1 MNIREYTD
9 ADETHLIELWQR
21 CNLTRPWN
29 NPQLDIKRKL
39 DAHPNWLL
47 VGLIDDALVSS
58 IMVGYDGHRGW
69 INYLAVAPEQ
79 RRKGI
84 GRALMAEAESRLRG
98 VGCPKI
104 NLQMRLDNVEAI
116 GFYESIGF
124 GQDNVV
130 SLGKRL
136 IVDT

>member
-9 ADETHLIELWQR
+9 ADEAHLIELWHR
-21 CNLTRPWN
+21 SKLTRPWN

-47 VGLIDDALVSS
+47 VGLIDDAVVAS

-69 INYLAVAPEQ
+69 INYLAVAPEH

-84 GRALMAEAESRLRG
+84 ARALMAEAESLLRG

-104 NLQMRLDNVEAI
+104 NLQIRLDNVEAI
-116 GFYESIGF
+116 EFYESIGF
-124 GQDNVV
+124 GKDHVV
-130 SLGKRL
+130 SFGMRL
-136 IVDT
+136 NVDT